1 MASETSLD
9 DMNKYAIDYTQ
20 IYFNEIAD
28 SIDTPIHNNNLI
40 HNNNPS
46 CSNPN
51 NNLNDS
57 LVNASNSYYT
67 SNLIQ
72 RDNDNIDNLL
82 EEWRVYCETNGKM
95 HIAACAFYRILNNC
109 IIITSILLSSIASIL
124 SLSIIS
130 QDNNKLSNDITL
142 LLIFNSI
149 NILSTAIITIHRLLN
164 FQESQHL
171 HDIYSDMFVCTGKDI
186 QMHMILC
193 NSESSVFASKSELI
207 KQIKHDLDILI
218 DKSPNVPSYIQKH
231 VLKKLPSLQQ

>member
-9 DMNKYAIDYTQ
+9 DLNKYAIDYTQ
-20 IYFNEIAD
+20 IYFNEIAND
-28 SIDTPIHNNNLI
+28 NDNVNND
-40 HNNNPS
+40 NNTGI
-46 CSNPN
+46 N
-51 NNLNDS
+51 NSATDNIA
-57 LVNASNSYYT
+57 NASTSYY
-67 SNLIQ
+67 SNFMK

-82 EEWRVYCETNGKM
+82 DEWRVYCETNGKM

-171 HDIYSDMFVCTGKDI
+171 HDIYSDMFVCTAKDI

-218 DKSPNVPSYIQKH
+218 DKSPIVPSYIQKH
-231 VLKKLPSLQQ
+231 VLKKMPLLQQ